1 MKTTRKWFCTLTAVL
16 GCAASSPVFGGEFTE
31 PVFRP
36 PLINQA
42 SAIKQVPD
50 VASTV
55 QQVSAQS
62 AVPQATATAAPT
74 APQQVPTSRWDAQ
87 EPIQTPEQTG
97 QPVAAMAPGSCAAYP
112 CGDDCCYTGCQFI
125 VGVEATFFFPQI
137 SRNFLNNNF
146 TNGLGTVDI
155 VDNASLG
162 SADGS
167 LLVGPRVSLGVQG
180 EVWGLVGR
188 YWNSSNWGHN
198 FTPAIPDSTQSG
210 IQLFDTFNLYT
221 VDLELQRRFCWRN
234 WDMFGFGG
242 FRYASVDNDRL
253 LWSQNTFGTDLVSQ
267 SASSVQQF
275 NGAGVTFGVF
285 GLRPLFCDDGA
296 LKAYF
301 TNRYSILWGN
311 GSAGVQTS
319 ARAATDGGA
328 SFSSLD
334 GALASGDGDMFIAEI
349 GAGLQWETCLCC
361 LPGRAFFR
369 AGVEWQY
376 WDANAGVAASAFSFA
391 DSGSASSNA
400 SADAGDLMFDLVGF
414 TIGAGLTY

>member
-1 MKTTRKWFCTLTAVL
+1 MKTTRKWIYTLTAAL
-16 GCAASSPVFGGEFTE
+16 GCAVSSPAFGGEFTE

-42 SAIKQVPD
+42 SAISQTANP
-50 VASTV
+50 ASGV

-62 AVPQATATAAPT
+62 AVPQATTPAA
-74 APQQVPTSRWDAQ
+74 APQQVPTSRWDTQ
-87 EPIQTPEQTG
+87 EPIQTPEQPT
-97 QPVAAMAPGSCAAYP
+97 QPMAAMTPGSCASYDA
-112 CGDDCCYTGCQFI
+112 GCCYPGCQFI
-125 VGVEATFFFPQI
+125 VGVEATFFFPQF

-146 TNGLGTVDI
+146 TNGLGTVNI
-155 VDNASLG
+155 VDNAALG

-167 LLVGPRVSLGVQG
+167 LLVGPRVSLGIQG

-188 YWNSSNWGHN
+188 YWNSANWGHN

-234 WDMFGFGG
+234 WDMYGFGG
-242 FRYASVDNDRL
+242 FRYASVNNDRL
-253 LWSQNTFGTDLVSQ
+253 LWSQNTFGTDIVNQ

-311 GSAGVQTS
+311 GLAGVQTS
-319 ARAATDGGA
+319 ARAAIDGGA

-334 GALASGDGDMFIAEI
+334 GALAGGDGDLFIAEV
-349 GAGLQWETCLCC
+349 GAGLQWEACLCC

-376 WDANAGVAASAFSFA
+376 WDANAGVNASANSFA
-391 DSGSASSNA
+391 NSGSASSNA
-400 SADAGDLMFDLVGF
+400 FAQAGDLMFDLVGF

>member
-1 MKTTRKWFCTLTAVL
+1 MKTTRKWFYTLTAAL

-42 SAIKQVPD
+42 SA
-50 VASTV
+50 V
-55 QQVSAQS
+55 QQVSAQQ
-62 AVPQATATAAPT
+62 AIPQATAPAVPP

-87 EPIQTPEQTG
+87 EPIQTPEQPS
-97 QPVAAMAPGSCAAYP
+97 QPAAALAPGSCAAYSYGDP
-112 CGDDCCYTGCQFI
+112 CCGPSCQFI
-125 VGVEATFFFPQI
+125 VGVEATFFFPQF
-137 SRNFLNNNF
+137 SREFLNTSF

-155 VDNASLG
+155 VDNAALG
-162 SADGS
+162 SAEGS

-210 IQLFDTFNLYT
+210 IQLFDTFKLYT

-242 FRYASVDNDRL
+242 FRYASVNNDRL
-253 LWSQNTFGTDLVSQ
+253 LSVQNSFGTNGGTIDEVNT
-267 SASSVQQF
+267 SAFSGQQF

-301 TNRYSILWGN
+301 SNRYSILWGN
-311 GSAGVQTS
+311 GLATVQTS
-319 ARAATDGGA
+319 ASAENNAGG
-328 SFSSLD
+328 FDSLD
-334 GALASGDGDMFIAEI
+334 GALASGDGDLFIAEL
-349 GAGLQWETCLCC
+349 GAGLQWEACLCC

-376 WDANAGVAASAFSFA
+376 WDANAGVSAASFSFA
-391 DSGSASSNA
+391 NSTTNSSN
-400 SADAGDLMFDLVGF
+400 SAAQAGDLLFDLVGF